1 MKKDTVVIYQN
12 TLRIPEYNFELK
24 APEFQKSD
32 EEFIVWFMEGV
43 IEDYPYFLEC
53 LMYLGNAYTAM
64 GEYEKGLQIDVRL
77 VKLKP
82 EDPLVHYNLACSYS
96 LLGNIK
102 KSLAA
107 LSKAIELGYDDI
119 KHMEE
124 DEDLD
129 SLKNEKEYKALINKL
144 KKSLRKHI
152 L

>member
-102 KSLAA
+102 K
-107 LSKAIELGYDDI
+107 
-119 KHMEE
+119 
-124 DEDLD
+124 
-129 SLKNEKEYKALINKL
+129 
-144 KKSLRKHI
+144 
-152 L
+152 